1 MSAVPVGV
9 QTGKNTSGQARD
21 PGGLTAPP
29 NDMVAEQSVLGAMLL
44 SVDAVG
50 DVVETVV
57 GADFYRPAHEQIF
70 DTVIDLYGRGEPVD
84 PVTVAAELGRRGL
97 LVKIGGAPYL
107 HDLIASVPV
116 AANASFYADIVREKA
131 ILRKLQDASTRI
143 TQWSAAGEG
152 EVDDIVDRS
161 QAEMMAVT
169 DRRHG
174 TDYQSVAALLPGAL
188 DEIEAIAGRGDR
200 GGVPTG
206 FIDLDA
212 VIHGLQP
219 GQMLVVGARPGVG
232 KSTLGLDLAR
242 AAAVAHGLPT
252 VIFSLEMSHT
262 EIMMRLLSAEG
273 SVPLENLRSGQM
285 RDDDWTRVANIMGK
299 VSEAP
304 LYIDDSANL
313 SMTEIRAKAR
323 RLKQRQGL
331 RLIIIDYLQLMSSGR
346 RVESR
351 QVEVSEFSRQIKL
364 IAKELGV
371 PVVALSQLNRG
382 PEQRTDRRPQLS
394 DLRESG
400 AVEQDADLVILMH
413 RPDMYDPAS
422 SRVGEVDLHLAK
434 HRNGPTATITLSFQG
449 HFSRLT
455 NMASI

>member
-9 QTGKNTSGQARD
+9 QRIGSKDAAEMR
-21 PGGLTAPP
+21 GLATAPP
-29 NDMVAEQSVLGAMLL
+29 NDMTAEQCVLGAMML
-44 SVDAVG
+44 SQDAIG
-50 DVVETVV
+50 DVVE
-57 GADFYRPAHEQIF
+57 ALQASDFYRPVHEQIY
-70 DTVIDLYGRGEPVD
+70 DVIVDLYGRGEPADAV
-84 PVTVAAELGRRGL
+84 VVSAELGRRGE
-97 LVKIGGAPYL
+97 LVRVGGAPYL
-107 HDLIASVPV
+107 HDLIAAVPL
-116 AANASFYADIVREKA
+116 AANAGFYADIVREKA

-143 TQWSAAGEG
+143 AQWSAAGEG
-152 EVDDIVDRS
+152 EVDAIVDRS

-169 DRRHG
+169 DRRSG

-188 DEIEAIAGRGDR
+188 DEIEAIAGRGER

-206 FIDLDA
+206 FVDLDA
-212 VIHGLQP
+212 VVRGLQP

-242 AAAVAHGLPT
+242 AAAVTHGLPT
-252 VIFSLEMSHT
+252 VIFSLEMSHM

-285 RDDDWTRVANIMGK
+285 RDDDWTKAANVMTK
-299 VSEAP
+299 VSESP

-382 PEQRTDRRPQLS
+382 PEQRTDKRPQLS

-413 RPDMYDPAS
+413 RPDLYDPAS
-422 SRVGEVDLHLAK
+422 NRAGEVDLHLAK
-434 HRNGPTATITLSFQG
+434 HRNGPTTTITLSFQG

-455 NMASI
+455 NMARH

>member
-1 MSAVPVGV
+1 MRVETIGKKSAAAAE
-9 QTGKNTSGQARD
+9 TGLA
-21 PGGLTAPP
+21 APP
-29 NDMVAEQSVLGAMLL
+29 NDMLAEQCVLGAMLL

-50 DVVETVV
+50 EVVEVV
-57 GADFYRPAHEQIF
+57 IGADFYRPAHEQIF
-70 DTVIDLYGRGEPVD
+70 GTIVDLYGRGEPVD
-84 PVTVAAELGRRGL
+84 PVTVAAALGRRGL
-97 LVKIGGAPYL
+97 LAKIGGAPYL
-107 HDLIASVPV
+107 HDLIASVPL
-116 AANASFYADIVREKA
+116 AANAGFYADIVREKA
-131 ILRKLQDASTRI
+131 ILRKLQEASTRI
-143 TQWSAAGEG
+143 AQWSTAGEG
-152 EVDDIVDRS
+152 EVDSIVDRS

-174 TDYQSVAALLPGAL
+174 NDYQSVATLLPGAL

-206 FIDLDA
+206 FADLDA

-242 AAAVAHGLPT
+242 AAAVTHGQPT
-252 VIFSLEMSHT
+252 VVFSLEMSQM

-285 RDDDWTRVANIMGK
+285 RDDDWTKVANVMTR

-304 LYIDDSANL
+304 LYIDDSPNL

-323 RLKQRQGL
+323 RLKQRNGL

-364 IAKELGV
+364 IAKELAV

-382 PEQRTDRRPQLS
+382 PEQRTDKRPQLS

-422 SRVGEVDLHLAK
+422 SRVGEVDLHLTK
-434 HRNGPTATITLSFQG
+434 HRNGPTATITLAFQG

-455 NMASI
+455 SLARP

>member
-9 QTGKNTSGQARD
+9 HTSKGRPAA
-21 PGGLTAPP
+21 PAGGLTAPP
-29 NDMVAEQSVLGAMLL
+29 NDMMAEQCVLGAMML

-70 DTVIDLYGRGEPVD
+70 STVTDLYGRGEPVD
-84 PVTVAAELGRRGL
+84 PVTVAAELSRRGL
-97 LVKIGGAPYL
+97 LVTVGGAPYL

-116 AANASFYADIVREKA
+116 AANAAFYADIVREKA

-143 TQWSAAGEG
+143 AQWSVGEG
-152 EVDDIVDRS
+152 EVDAIVDRS

-169 DRRHG
+169 DRRAG

-200 GGVPTG
+200 GGIPTG
-206 FIDLDA
+206 FLDLDA

-232 KSTLGLDLAR
+232 KSTFGLDLAR
-242 AAAVAHGLPT
+242 AAAVTHGLST

-285 RDDDWTRVANIMGK
+285 RDDDWARVANIMGK

-313 SMTEIRAKAR
+313 SMSEIRAKAR

-331 RLIIIDYLQLMSSGR
+331 KLIIIDYLQLMSSGR

-434 HRNGPTATITLSFQG
+434 HRNGPTTTITLSFQG

-455 NMASI
+455 NMAPP

>member
-9 QTGKNTSGQARD
+9 QTIGSKPDTATGASLG
-21 PGGLTAPP
+21 APP
-29 NDMVAEQSVLGAMLL
+29 NDMMAEQCVLGAMLL
-44 SVDAVG
+44 SIDAVG
-50 DVVETVV
+50 EVVEVV
-57 GADFYRPAHEQIF
+57 IGDDFYRPAHEQIF
-70 DTVIDLYGRGEPVD
+70 GTIIDLYGRGEPVD

-107 HDLIASVPV
+107 HDLIASVPL
-116 AANASFYADIVREKA
+116 ASNAGFYADIVREKA

-143 TQWSAAGEG
+143 AQWSAAGEG
-152 EVDDIVDRS
+152 EVDAIVDRS

-169 DRRHG
+169 DRRSG

-188 DEIEAIAGRGDR
+188 DEIEAIAGRGER

-206 FIDLDA
+206 FADLDD
-212 VIHGLQP
+212 VVHGLQP

-242 AAAVAHGLPT
+242 AAAVTHGLPT

-262 EIMMRLLSAEG
+262 EIMMRLLAAEG

-285 RDDDWTRVANIMGK
+285 RDDDWTRVANVMTRI
-299 VSEAP
+299 SEAP

-449 HFSRLT
+449 HFSRLA
-455 NMASI
+455 NMAHV

>member
-1 MSAVPVGV
+1 MRVETIGKKSAAAAE
-9 QTGKNTSGQARD
+9 TGLA
-21 PGGLTAPP
+21 APP
-29 NDMVAEQSVLGAMLL
+29 NDMIAEQCVLGAMLL

-50 DVVETVV
+50 EVVEVV
-57 GADFYRPAHEQIF
+57 IGADFYRPAHEQIF
-70 DTVIDLYGRGEPVD
+70 GTIVDLYGRGEPVD
-84 PVTVAAELGRRGL
+84 PVTVAAALGRRGL
-97 LVKIGGAPYL
+97 LAKIGGAPYL
-107 HDLIASVPV
+107 HDLIASVPL
-116 AANASFYADIVREKA
+116 AANAGFYADIVREKA
-131 ILRKLQDASTRI
+131 ILRKLQEASTRI
-143 TQWSAAGEG
+143 AQWSTAGEG
-152 EVDDIVDRS
+152 EVDSIVDRS

-174 TDYQSVAALLPGAL
+174 NDYQSVATLLPGAL

-206 FIDLDA
+206 FADLDA

-242 AAAVAHGLPT
+242 AAAVTHGQPT
-252 VIFSLEMSHT
+252 VVFSLEMSQM

-285 RDDDWTRVANIMGK
+285 RDDDWTKVANVMTR

-304 LYIDDSANL
+304 LYIDDSPNL

-323 RLKQRQGL
+323 RLKQRNGL

-364 IAKELGV
+364 IAKELAV

-382 PEQRTDRRPQLS
+382 PEQRTDKRPQLS

-422 SRVGEVDLHLAK
+422 SRVGEVDLHLTK
-434 HRNGPTATITLSFQG
+434 HRNGPTATITLAFQG

-455 NMASI
+455 SLARP